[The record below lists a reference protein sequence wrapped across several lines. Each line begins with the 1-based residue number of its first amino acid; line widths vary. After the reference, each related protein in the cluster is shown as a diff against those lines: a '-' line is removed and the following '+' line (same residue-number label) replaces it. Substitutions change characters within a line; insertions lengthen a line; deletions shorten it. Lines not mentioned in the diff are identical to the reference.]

1 MSKTIHIF
9 DLDDSLTVTPVFA
22 DFIGVKDGEQV
33 SPDSNYPEYF
43 KMARAAFWD
52 RLSKPVSFVRKGD
65 FIIVIN
71 KSTGKPFDGD
81 AMNYFRDRMGQKM
94 VEVFND
100 ILILRSFTG
109 FHSDPRTIGKR
120 VNEPVYEA
128 YKSATNRMILTGRD
142 EKLRPEIEKTLSE
155 IGVEYPNY
163 GLLMYSGNEG
173 IKKFKTRVIAESIRK
188 NGWEEVHFYEDRQ
201 DWLHFAEG
209 SIKEKF
215 PDVKFVAHHISNVK
229 NEMKF

>member
-1 MSKTIHIF
+1 MIKTIYIF

-22 DFIGVKDGEQV
+22 DFIGVKDGEEIGHN
-33 SPDSNYPEYF
+33 SNYNEYF
-43 KMARAAFWD
+43 KMTRAAFWD
-52 RLSKPVSFVRKGD
+52 KLSKPVSFVRKGD
-65 FIIVIN
+65 FIVVIN

-81 AMNYFRDRMGQKM
+81 TMNYFRDKRGQKM
-94 VEVFND
+94 FEVVND
-100 ILILRSFTG
+100 ILVLRSFTG

-128 YKSATNRMILTGRD
+128 YKSAENKMILTGRD
-142 EKLRPEIEKTLSE
+142 EKLRPEIEKVLNE

-163 GLLMYSGNEG
+163 GLMMYSGNEG
-173 IKKFKTRVIAESIRK
+173 IKKFKTRVIIESIQK
-188 NGWEEVHFYEDRQ
+188 NEWNEVHFYEDRQ

-209 SIKEKF
+209 SVKEKF
-215 PDVKFVAHHISNVK
+215 PDIKFVAHYVSNVK